1 MPFISFG
8 CIARNEA
15 VITVARMA
23 MALIALYYLSLGIAM
38 LIGRK
43 TYGY

>member
-1 MPFISFG
+1 
-8 CIARNEA
+8 
-15 VITVARMA
+15 